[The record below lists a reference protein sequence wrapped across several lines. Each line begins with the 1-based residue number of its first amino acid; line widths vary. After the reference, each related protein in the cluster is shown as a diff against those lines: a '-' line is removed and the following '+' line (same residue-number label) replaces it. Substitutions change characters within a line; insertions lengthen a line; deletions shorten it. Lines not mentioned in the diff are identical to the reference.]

1 MRYRIFIL
9 CLFAIFL
16 LLPHDAA
23 GFVYSPGPQVQDW
36 DRILDKYES
45 LCDECIDLM
54 LRVEAGEKVSR
65 TAVSGLLSSFTELR
79 KILRDGSGAMSAAQR
94 KRFERIKERY
104 ASAVGE
110 TDGGDE
116 TKEEPRDSAAV
127 RAVDA
132 AAAGHGREVPG
143 SRNRTAGTGRAEDA
157 KPAKAEPV
165 VEKKRAPFGYAVP
178 QMNTAFGGYAWTEA
192 SASIIPLPVSSP
204 PTDHAVSAGR
214 RFSFSVGAVFSAVPD
229 FSYGA
234 VASMVSEKY
243 SFGGYI
249 KFRGDFNPSAY
260 DYECRSDGAFSGGT
274 VWANGDA
281 SVSKMQLS
289 LGARKN
295 FRPWLGMYAGAG
307 YGRYLTFWDDVEGN
321 RAKVTDYS
329 VSGMSFECGLLLDF
343 GPVEFMAGV
352 STIMFRYSDVELGV
366 GVRF

>member
-16 LLPHDAA
+16 LHPHDAA

-54 LRVEAGEKVSR
+54 LRAEAGEKVSR

-79 KILRDGSGAMSAAQR
+79 KILRDGSGAMSAEQR

-110 TDGGDE
+110 TEGGDE
-116 TKEEPRDSAAV
+116 AKEKTRDSVAD
-127 RAVDA
+127 RAVA
-132 AAAGHGREVPG
+132 VAAGHGREA
-143 SRNRTAGTGRAEDA
+143 SDNRNRTAGGVRAKGA
-157 KPAKAEPV
+157 MPAKAEPA
-165 VEKKRAPFGYAVP
+165 VEKKKVPFGYAVP
-178 QMNTAFGGYAWTEA
+178 QMNTVFGGYAWTEA
-192 SASIIPLPVSSP
+192 AASIIPLPVSLP
-204 PTDHAVSAGR
+204 PTDHAASAGR
-214 RFSFSVGAVFSAVPD
+214 RFSFSVGAVFSVVPD

-249 KFRGDFNPSAY
+249 KFRSDFNPSAY
-260 DYECRSDGAFSGGT
+260 YYECRSDGAFSGGT

-281 SVSKMQLS
+281 SVSKMQFS